1 MSILSFL
8 SASSSRLTSLIL
20 VLLSN
25 ILKLCAWLIFGKVRA
40 KHREYHSK
48 YAMMTRLIKSKD
60 CVKFYV
66 QTISKKALQTEIN
79 DLA

>member
-1 MSILSFL
+1 MSILSLL
-8 SASSSRLTSLIL
+8 SALWLRLTSLFL
-20 VLLSN
+20 VLV
-25 ILKLCAWLIFGKVRA
+25 IDTVRLCAWLISVKERA